1 MLWEQALTGY
11 WLERRRNLSP
21 ATVASYEHTF
31 RRFRA
36 SLGAGDIHIEQITSD
51 HVRNWLAALR
61 DSGLAPKSVANDW
74 IALSAFWT
82 WAANEL
88 QIPHIIR
95 DKVRQPIYKRPS
107 IVAYTRQEVGAML
120 NAATRN
126 SAWTTR
132 NGKIVQER
140 RSTANRDR
148 AILLTLLDTG
158 LRATELCDLQIS
170 DYELKQGRLHIRHGK
185 GDKPRYVYAG
195 DVTRKA
201 IWRYLADRP
210 AAQPADPLFATAN
223 NRHMDR
229 NALRHMIQNC
239 AERAGVTEATV
250 HRWRHT
256 FAINYLRNGGNVLE
270 LARLM
275 GHSRTETLQIYVD
288 LAQTDLQDAQR
299 RASPAD
305 NWRL

>member
-1 MLWEQALTGY
+1 MLWEDALTGY

-36 SLGAGDIHIEQITSD
+36 WLGTADIHIEQITSD
-51 HVRNWLAALR
+51 HVRKWLAFLGE
-61 DSGLAPKSVANDW
+61 SGLAPKSVANDW
-74 IALSAFWT
+74 ITLSAFWT
-82 WAANEL
+82 WAAKEL

-95 DKVRQPIYKRPS
+95 DKVRQPPYKRPS

-158 LRATELCDLQIS
+158 LRATELCNLQIS
-170 DYELKQGRLHIRHGK
+170 DYEAKQGRLHIRHGNFQYPLCRIDSCHAVRLRLTSCRRCFQYQLCRIDSCPQPIGRSK
-185 GDKPRYVYAG
+185 SPHSTSI
-195 DVTRKA
+195 VT
-201 IWRYLADRP
+201 LP
-210 AAQPADPLFATAN
+210 
-223 NRHMDR
+223 
-229 NALRHMIQNC
+229 
-239 AERAGVTEATV
+239 
-250 HRWRHT
+250 
-256 FAINYLRNGGNVLE
+256 
-270 LARLM
+270 
-275 GHSRTETLQIYVD
+275 
-288 LAQTDLQDAQR
+288 
-299 RASPAD
+299 
-305 NWRL
+305 